1 MEEKNKNEEDLKEE
15 KMEAERVEEDIQ
27 EVEKAINF
35 KISSI
40 QELLSIGYL
49 VLLFF
54 GLIRETI
61 LYGILGV
68 NIITYSNVLD
78 ILLSPVAI
86 LTGNIYLAIAIVISV
101 FFFYGGTVFLFK
113 FHERNREKVWYQ
125 KWFDVPKLE
134 KNYFNGD
141 FSIISFVGFMGL
153 SMLLGVFLGGG
164 VMDGYKLKEEVAT
177 GTHEITHQLTFM
189 DKEIISVR
197 MIGQNSQYLF
207 YVLEDNTEIAI
218 SPIQGNIKRIE
229 KLKKK
234 KDK

>member
-1 MEEKNKNEEDLKEE
+1 MEEENKEVILEENT
-15 KMEAERVEEDIQ
+15 
-27 EVEKAINF
+27 EKAIEEKATKEIQKTVSF
-35 KISSI
+35 KITSI

-61 LYGILGV
+61 LYGFLGV

-86 LTGNIYLAIAIVISV
+86 LTGNVYLMIAIVFSV
-101 FFFYGGTVFLFK
+101 FFFYWGTTFFIK
-113 FHERNREKVWYQ
+113 FHESNRDKRWYQ
-125 KWFDVPKLE
+125 KLFDVPKLE

-164 VMDGYKLKEEVAT
+164 IIDGYKLKNKILKGEHEV
-177 GTHEITHQLTFM
+177 THRLTFN
-189 DKEIISVR
+189 DKEIIPVKV
-197 MIGQNSQYLF
+197 IGQNSQYVF
-207 YVLEDNTEIAI
+207 YVLEDSTEIAV

-234 KDK
+234 TED